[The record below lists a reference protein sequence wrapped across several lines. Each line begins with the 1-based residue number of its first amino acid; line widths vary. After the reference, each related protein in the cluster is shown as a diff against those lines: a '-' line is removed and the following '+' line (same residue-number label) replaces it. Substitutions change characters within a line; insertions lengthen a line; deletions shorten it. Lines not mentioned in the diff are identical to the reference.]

1 MTVFPGLLLA
11 VTFLPTQAQTPTN
24 QPDLVDLIFRSRWS
38 ELDQAL
44 KKINSFPKSQFKDY
58 GETVIGSLCT
68 FSGRSDMTGN
78 VLTGMRLLYEHGAN
92 PSGNHGAAMLQA
104 SRLDRWGEVTERL
117 IKYGVNPNAKCSM
130 IANFEG
136 VIPLYLTADY
146 NKSPKAAGVLLS
158 KGADPNVFSFDPR
171 NPTGDKGQ
179 LTSIMIAAFRN
190 NFDIIPTLVK
200 FKAKVNVTNPSSGMT
215 ALHYAAKS
223 NASESIRALLKAGAN
238 KKLKDKKGRTPLDIA
253 KLVKAKLAI
262 PLLK

>member
-1 MTVFPGLLLA
+1 MTIFPGLLLA
-11 VTFLPTQAQTPTN
+11 VNFVPTQAQTHTN
-24 QPDLVDLIFRSRWS
+24 QPDFVDLIFRSRWS

-130 IANFEG
+130 NPVFEG
-136 VIPLYLTADY
+136 LVPIYLTAEY
-146 NKSPKAAGVLLS
+146 NNSTKAAVVLLS
-158 KGADPNVFSFDPR
+158 KGADPNVFTINPE
-171 NPTGDKGQ
+171 NPTSDKGQ
-179 LTSIMIAAFRN
+179 LTPLMIATFKN
-190 NFDIIPTLVK
+190 KTEMIKTLVK
-200 FKAKVNVTNPSSGMT
+200 FKAKVNLTSPSSGMT

-223 NASESIRALLKAGAN
+223 NASESITALLKAGAN

-253 KLVKAKLAI
+253 KLAKAKLAVS
-262 PLLK
+262 LLK